1 MDTSLAAYVLNHKCS
16 ILERH
21 F

>member
-1 MDTSLAAYVLNHKCS
+1 MDTSLAAYVLNHECS